1 MTDKRK
7 QNIINEEIPHGERG
21 QTPTAEEFNA
31 RITER
36 CATCEIKEWALD
48 NDAARAACDRCNALL
63 QQLKK
68 TYLETA
74 QDGKNAAAG
83 ISPTRTEERQEGGTD
98 APETA
103 DNVELFNLM
112 NGAAFLPRSE
122 RDAHPNAE
130 YFTAEISPEHV
141 GKVLEGLESDEVKS
155 VTLTFRK
162 LVTVKDGEIVDIT
175 KSGEKVKAV
184 AIEDGG
190 KMFLRVG
197 AAAMGE
203 NVVGVLVRIAIS
215 LKGVKE

>member
-1 MTDKRK
+1 M
-7 QNIINEEIPHGERG
+7 NETPATKSSQRLRVMQHLKEGKTLTSLEALRLYGIMRLPNRISELRRRGEQIEKTTITVENKYGEAVRV
-21 QTPTAEEFNA
+21 AEY
-31 RITER
+31 R
-36 CATCEIKEWALD
+36 
-48 NDAARAACDRCNALL
+48 
-63 QQLKK
+63 LK
-68 TYLETA
+68 
-74 QDGKNAAAG
+74 
-83 ISPTRTEERQEGGTD
+83 
-98 APETA
+98 A